1 MKKGKKI
8 EKKCKNKKGK
18 RKALWITV
26 VIHSDFDVE
35 NNDSLTPFRVLLI

>member
-8 EKKCKNKKGK
+8 EKVQKKKGK
-18 RKALWITV
+18 RKAFWITV
-26 VIHSDFDVE
+26 VIHSDFDVG